1 MLLRER
7 QTAEGLLVSVCDAA
21 CLGETYEEGEV
32 SLNVTEA
39 FYGGD
44 DAEAVGD
51 DAVVESLARASVAN
65 IVGEASV
72 AVAIDAGVVD
82 ETRVLSIEGTPHAQ
96 LVRM

>member
-21 CLGETYEEGEV
+21 CVGETYEEGEV
-32 SLNVTEA
+32 SLDVTEA

-51 DAVVESLARASVAN
+51 DAVVESLTRASVAN
-65 IVGEASV
+65 IVGEKSV
-72 AVAIDAGVVD
+72 AVAIDAGIVD

>member
-7 QTAEGLLVSVCDAA
+7 QTGEGLLVSVCDAA
-21 CLGETYEEGEV
+21 CVGETYEEGEV
-32 SLNVTEA
+32 SLDVTEA

-51 DAVVESLARASVAN
+51 DAVVESLTRASVAN
-65 IVGEASV
+65 IVGEKSV
-72 AVAIDAGVVD
+72 AVAIDAGIVD